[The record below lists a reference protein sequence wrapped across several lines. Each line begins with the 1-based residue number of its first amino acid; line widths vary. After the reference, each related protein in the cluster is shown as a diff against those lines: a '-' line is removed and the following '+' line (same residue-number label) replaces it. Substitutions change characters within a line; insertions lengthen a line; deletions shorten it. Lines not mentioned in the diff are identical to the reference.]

1 MGQWMRSGVG
11 GTTAQKRSSRRS
23 SEDPL
28 VTLPRANGA
37 YVVFDAHA
45 FRNAMNVIVSRAR
58 DPFTVIVLR
67 PALPNTTLRLAQ
79 VVVGQLRAGSG
90 DLVGYLESAVAVM
103 LHSAS
108 RDGALRFRDRL
119 REIWR
124 ELGGRELLIEMAE
137 YPTEEQRAINLLTMD
152 WSGDEWPAGA
162 AADGRSP
169 GARSPG
175 TW

>member
-1 MGQWMRSGVG
+1 MGQWTRGGVS
-11 GTTAQKRSSRRS
+11 GTTGRKRSSRRC

-28 VTLPRANGA
+28 VTLPRANGT

-45 FRNAMNVIVSRAR
+45 FRNAMNVIVSRAQ
-58 DPFTVIVLR
+58 DPFTVIIIR

-79 VVVGQLRAGSG
+79 LVLGQLRAGSG
-90 DLVGYLESAVAVM
+90 DLVGYVESAVAVM

-124 ELGGRELLIEMAE
+124 ELGGGELLIEMAE
-137 YPTEEQRAINLLTMD
+137 YPREEQRAIDLLTAD
-152 WSGDEWPAGA
+152 WSGDAWPAA
-162 AADGRSP
+162 AIDDRGP
-169 GARSPG
+169 GGARPSG